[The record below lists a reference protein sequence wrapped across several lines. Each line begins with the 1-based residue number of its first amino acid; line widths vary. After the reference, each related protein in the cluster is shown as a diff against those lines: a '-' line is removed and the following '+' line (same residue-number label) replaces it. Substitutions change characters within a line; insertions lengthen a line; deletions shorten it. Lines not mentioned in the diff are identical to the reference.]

1 MPPKKRSS
9 RRRKPQHG
17 EGFFDVI
24 KKVGGFLKDSK
35 ILSTVASMVPHPGV
49 QAVGRVT
56 GQLGLGRK
64 RKSKALKLK

>member
-1 MPPKKRSS
+1 MPPKKRKS
-9 RRRKPQHG
+9 KPQRG
-17 EGFFDVI
+17 KGFFDVI

-49 QAVGRVT
+49 QAVGRVA

-64 RKSKALKLK
+64 RKRKLKV